1 MTMKMNVF
9 TVAMLSLLFVP
20 MSLVADGTETNSV
33 RSLMGIKLGE
43 HEDFMHSPRVLN
55 SIINGR
61 GNFREGKDGDV
72 DCRITENRLR
82 TPFRFFD
89 RVCVYSTPDTRV
101 IYKIELPC
109 QVAITPDEFFR
120 VRSGGASSKT
130 KEILDNYVGENDLF
144 GVLSR
149 KYGEYESYEED
160 GDFDKSKKVSMIF
173 KFLDSEMRLDSDL
186 PILKGLD
193 YVEKKGYFV
202 SVKLSLVDTKLVQHV
217 KEATKKAIE
226 TKAQRQK
233 FIEDGG
239 LL

>member
-1 MTMKMNVF
+1 MKMNAF
-9 TVAMLSLLFVP
+9 TVAMLSLLLVP
-20 MSLVADGTETNSV
+20 MSLVANGAETNSV

-43 HEDFMHSPRVLN
+43 HEDFMHSPRVLD

-61 GNFREGKDGDV
+61 GNFREGKDGV
-72 DCRITENRLR
+72 LNCRITENRLR

-109 QVAITPDEFFR
+109 QAAITPDEFFR
-120 VRSGGASSKT
+120 VRSGVAGKT
-130 KEILDNYVGENDLF
+130 KEILDNLLVGENNVLT
-144 GVLSR
+144 VLSK
-149 KYGEYESYEED
+149 KYGEHHTD
-160 GDFDKSKKVSMIF
+160 GDFKKDKKCSKIF
-173 KFLDSEMRLDSDL
+173 KFLDSEMRLDIDL
-186 PILKGLD
+186 PVLNGLRRAEKED
-193 YVEKKGYFV
+193 YFA
-202 SVKLSLVDTKLVQHV
+202 SVKLSLIDVKLVQHV

-226 TKAQRQK
+226 TKAQRRK

>member
-9 TVAMLSLLFVP
+9 TVVLLSLLFVP

-109 QVAITPDEFFR
+109 QAAITPDEFFR
-120 VRSGGASSKT
+120 VRSGVASKT
-130 KEILDNYVGENDLF
+130 KEILENFVGENNVLA
-144 GVLSR
+144 VLSK
-149 KYGEYESYEED
+149 KYGEYHTD
-160 GDFDKSKKVSMIF
+160 GDFKKDKKCRIIF
-173 KFLDSEMRLDSDL
+173 KFLDSVMRLDIDL
-186 PILKGLD
+186 PVGHANGLD
-193 YVEKKGYFV
+193 RAEKEGYFA
-202 SVKLSLVDTKLVQHV
+202 SVKLSLVDVNLVQHV

-226 TKAQRQK
+226 TKARRQK